1 VKSVRARPRTK
12 ASVILILALA
22 FALPLLPS
30 SPFTLLPPALSQ
42 PQPATLH
49 QWGAVT
55 LFHGLPSDMVRAI
68 AQDSEGVMWFGTDA
82 GLARYD
88 GRRTQ
93 TVTDEG
99 LAGRRVLAVRVGP
112 GGELWVGTDAGA
124 FVRAGGDG
132 AQFRA
137 LPETKGKAV
146 TALNTP
152 APGRAL
158 LATGDGLVF
167 DCRKN
172 PSDDSFAA
180 RPLLAETVTAAG
192 KSQPLWLTSLAFAGE
207 TLLVG
212 TRGRG
217 LLAVTPEG
225 TLKEVAGRPRVFF
238 VESLAEDA
246 QGGGVRLGAQTSA
259 GDSGLYKIEGGAQ
272 PQQLRTSKLSGAE
285 TGTVSALARA
295 GAGDLYAATDGHG
308 VFRYRGEQV
317 SERFT
322 FEGTAGGLRSD
333 RVSAVFVDREGVV
346 WFGTNRGVCR
356 FDPHG
361 VRVEKLSEDTESN
374 FVRSLYRTR
383 TGRLLVGTNRGLFVR
398 DERAR
403 AWREVEE
410 VAGKTVYALAED
422 PRGNLLVGTAGGLYV
437 GLQAT
442 GARPPDAPVRLAPE
456 GGEPE
461 EKSPGTN
468 GGEGG
473 EASRT
478 ADDRARAQANDETKE
493 KTGEAGDKTGGGPK
507 GQASEKS
514 KGKANEK
521 ASEKAGEKADDKG
534 GEKTDGA
541 AVVKKSAEPA
551 ATGNVRAIAVLGGAV
566 YVASFGRGV
575 ERFDGP
581 SRRTLVWPKGADDAR
596 GREVVSLFAEESA
609 GRLWIGTANA
619 GVFSFDGRETTSHP
633 ALAPFGATTVWGI
646 GGADS
651 LLWLATSR
659 GLYAFEPSSARVTEI
674 APGVDARAVHAVRQA
689 QKEGGPRPAPQA
701 WCATA
706 GGGVLKVAL
715 DEQFGPVKTRLDAEQ
730 GLPTENAFAV
740 LPLDAGEGEGPSV
753 FVGTTRGLARY
764 DPSAAAPLLKLT
776 RITASRTHQPE
787 ELRDAQPLRLEYPQ
801 NSLVLD
807 VGAQA
812 SRTFPEQFQY
822 AFLLRD
828 ARGRA
833 IKRKLSHDSQFQV
846 EALPAGRYRVEA
858 RAYTLDLLPS
868 EPLAFEFE
876 VARAPF
882 PRTIVLLS
890 VLLAVALVVLLWTY
904 LQHRRIRRSREE
916 LRDANRQ
923 LADARLQL
931 ANEAESERRRIARDL
946 HDQTL
951 ADLRRLLLLTDEMQE
966 AGTAAPASTASAP
979 AASALGVAN
988 AGGVAPKGA
997 GDAKGAGG
1005 ERPDSNGGGVGRD
1018 AGGEA
1023 GAVGPAM
1030 LRSEIESI
1038 SQEVRRICEDLS
1050 PSVLEN
1056 VGFAAALE
1064 WSLAS
1069 ALAHLPSDCK
1079 FAYEFEC
1086 DEDLEERLRLTPGV
1100 QMQVYRIVQ
1109 EAVSN
1114 VCRHARATRVRLRVG
1129 VSDGG
1134 DFHLT
1139 LEDDGQG
1146 FDAGNRKARKGRG
1159 LAGIRGRASI
1169 IDAEVSWRPQPA
1181 EEGTGTVF
1189 TLRKPRAAEPADKVS
1204 E

>member
-1 VKSVRARPRTK
+1 MKGRQKETGQRQKLQGTPVRVK
-12 ASVILILALA
+12 LALLLLS
-22 FALPLLPS
+22 FTFCLLP
-30 SPFTLLPPALSQ
+30 FAFYLPDAFSQSQ
-42 PQPATLH
+42 PSTLH

-68 AQDSEGVMWFGTDA
+68 AQDAEGVMWFGTDA

-112 GGELWVGTDAGA
+112 GGELWVGTDGGA
-124 FVRAGGDG
+124 FVRTSGDG

-137 LPETKGKAV
+137 LSETKGKAV
-146 TALNTP
+146 TAINTP
-152 APGRAL
+152 MPGRAL
-158 LATGDGLVF
+158 LATGDGLIFV
-167 DCRKN
+167 CRKN
-172 PSDDSFAA
+172 SDEIIRRAPSTRRARDRRREAA
-180 RPLLAETVTAAG
+180 AALAHFTRLHRRHSDRRDARARTA
-192 KSQPLWLTSLAFAGE
+192 
-207 TLLVG
+207 
-212 TRGRG
+212 
-217 LLAVTPEG
+217 LAVTPEG
-225 TLKEVAGRPRVFF
+225 TLKEVAGRPRAFF

-246 QGGGVRLGAQTSA
+246 QGGVRLGAQTSA
-259 GDSGLYKIEGGAQ
+259 GDSGFYKIEGSAQ
-272 PQQLRTSKLSGAE
+272 PQQLRTVKLSGAE
-285 TGTVSALARA
+285 TGTVSALARTK
-295 GAGDLYAATDGHG
+295 GGDLYAGTDGHG
-308 VFRYRGEQV
+308 VFLYRGEQV
-317 SERFT
+317 FEHFT
-322 FEGTAGGLRSD
+322 FAGTAGGLRSD

-356 FDPHG
+356 FDPQG

-374 FVRSLYRTR
+374 FVRSLFRTR

-398 DERAR
+398 DERER

-422 PRGNLLVGTAGGLYV
+422 PRGNLLVGTASGLYV
-437 GLQAT
+437 GLQAD
-442 GARPPDAPVRLAPE
+442 GARPPNAPVRLAPE
-456 GGEPE
+456 EGAVE
-461 EKSPGTN
+461 EKSPST
-468 GGEGG
+468 
-473 EASRT
+473 
-478 ADDRARAQANDETKE
+478 DDGANDETEVKPNDE
-493 KTGEAGDKTGGGPK
+493 QK
-507 GQASEKS
+507 KS
-514 KGKANEK
+514 KPNGKANEK
-521 ASEKAGEKADDKG
+521 AGEKPNEKANEKPN
-534 GEKTDGA
+534 EKTNGA
-541 AVVKKSAEPA
+541 AVVKKTAEPA
-551 ATGNVRAIAVLGGAV
+551 ASGSVRAIAVLGGAV

-581 SRRTLVWPKGADDAR
+581 SRRTLVWPKNSDDAR
-596 GREVVSLFAEESA
+596 GREVVSLFAEESR

-619 GVFSFDGRETTSHP
+619 GVFYFDGRETKSDA
-633 ALAPFGATTVWGI
+633 ALAPFGGATVWGI

-651 LLWLATSR
+651 LVWLATSH
-659 GLYAFEPSSARVTEI
+659 GLYAYQPSSARVTEI
-674 APGVDARAVHAVRQA
+674 APGVDARAVHAVPQDA
-689 QKEGGPRPAPQA
+689 KEDGSRPAPQA

-740 LPLDAGEGEGPSV
+740 LSFDANEGDGSSV

-764 DPSAAAPLLKLT
+764 EPSAAAPHLKLT

-787 ELRDAQPLRLEYPQ
+787 ELRAGDVLRLEYPQ

-833 IKRKLSHDSQFQV
+833 IKQKLSHDSQFQI

-868 EPLAFEFE
+868 DALAFDFE
-876 VARAPF
+876 IARAPF

-890 VLLAVALVVLLWTY
+890 VSLAVALVVLLWTY

-951 ADLRRLLLLTDEMQE
+951 ADLRRLLLLTDEMQQ
-966 AGTAAPASTASAP
+966 AGTAATVSTI
-979 AASALGVAN
+979 AATNSSGVA
-988 AGGVAPKGA
+988 AHEAS
-997 GDAKGAGG
+997 DA
-1005 ERPDSNGGGVGRD
+1005 D
-1018 AGGEA
+1018 GEA
-1023 GAVGPAM
+1023 GEVGPAM
-1030 LRSEIESI
+1030 LRAEIESI

-1114 VCRHARATRVRLRVG
+1114 VCRHARATRVSLSVRL
-1129 VSDGG
+1129 SDEG
-1134 DFHLT
+1134 DFNLT
-1139 LEDDGQG
+1139 LEDDGHG
-1146 FDAGNRKARKGRG
+1146 FDAADRKARKGRG

-1169 IDAEVSWRPQPA
+1169 IDAEVGWLQRPND
-1181 EEGTGTVF
+1181 EGGGTVF
-1189 TLRKPRAAEPADKVS
+1189 TLRKPRAAEPVNQA
-1204 E
+1204 